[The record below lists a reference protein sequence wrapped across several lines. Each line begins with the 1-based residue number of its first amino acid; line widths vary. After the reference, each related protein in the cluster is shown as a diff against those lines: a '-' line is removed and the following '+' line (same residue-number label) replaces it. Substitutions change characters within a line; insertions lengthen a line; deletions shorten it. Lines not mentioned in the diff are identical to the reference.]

1 MTEKTKKTE
10 DLNRYHII
18 MRIDS
23 DWRHFTSR
31 NPKDV
36 LKLLAE
42 TKPTEGY
49 LVFEGVQL
57 RSILDAYP
65 SMKLAN
71 EDLPILADVVT
82 WEKECSTDGPF
93 AEALRERYAGPIV
106 SSIEEWEDEEE

>member
-1 MTEKTKKTE
+1 MRKKNK
-10 DLNRYHII
+10 DLECYHII
-18 MRIDS
+18 MQLDS
-23 DWRHFTSR
+23 ELRHFTSR

-49 LVFEGVQL
+49 LLFDGVQL

-65 SMKLAN
+65 SMKLAS

-82 WEKECSTDGPF
+82 WENERSTDGPF